1 MILRFSIT
9 IIISVLVGVILG
21 TSSSFIPVILSSRE
35 TQEVALVPIVKP
47 ILLSD
52 NKEQVFEQKEE
63 QSEEIVYFK
72 EVTEEMRAAEIAATA
87 LEEVEIEVVEPTVSP
102 EVATPLPSST
112 PELVASPNLDP
123 EVIFNLIN
131 EKRVQAGL
139 LPLEK
144 DSKVCELASSRTPE
158 LEAEFTSGSLHRG
171 FYARQMPYRAAEN
184 VIYMRSEQAAV
195 NWWMNS
201 GVHRSQ
207 LLGNYKYSCV
217 ACQGQ
222 SCTQIFANI

>member
-9 IIISVLVGVILG
+9 IIISVLVGVIVG
-21 TSSSFIPVILSSRE
+21 TSSSFIPVILNSQK
-35 TQEVALVPIVKP
+35 TQEVAFIPETKP
-47 ILLSD
+47 IILS
-52 NKEQVFEQKEE
+52 NEIFEQKEE
-63 QSEEIVYFK
+63 KSEEIIYFK
-72 EVTEEMRAAEIAATA
+72 EVTEEMKQAEIAAA
-87 LEEVEIEVVEPTVSP
+87 EIEEVRIEAVESTPSSEIASP
-102 EVATPLPSST
+102 LSSST
-112 PELVASPNLDP
+112 PEPKVSPNLDP

-139 LPLEK
+139 PPLEK
-144 DSKVCELASSRTPE
+144 ESKVCELATSRTPE
-158 LEAEFTSGSLHRG
+158 LSAEFASGFLHRG
-171 FYARQMPYRAAEN
+171 FYARQVPYRAAEN
-184 VIYMRSEQAAV
+184 VIYMRTEQAAV

-201 GVHRSQ
+201 SVHRSQ